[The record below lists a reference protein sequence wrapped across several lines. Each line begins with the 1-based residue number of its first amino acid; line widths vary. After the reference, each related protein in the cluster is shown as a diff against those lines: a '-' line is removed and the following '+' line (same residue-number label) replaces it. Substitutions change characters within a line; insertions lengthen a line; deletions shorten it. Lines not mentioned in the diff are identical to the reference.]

1 MIDYKKMSLKLLNS
15 KIVEKYK
22 KRIKIKILFRFRMNL
37 ESCYV
42 TSVPLLLLLLR
53 KLRT

>member
-22 KRIKIKILFRFRMNL
+22 KRIKIKILFCFRMNL